1 MDAPSLDSDDDPLEV
16 FITHSVLSDEM
27 LIKGLKLFF
36 DNNKTHGKKSKMD
49 RVMLQSKTKQVELFV
64 EKYNLHP
71 STLCTV
77 YEDLQRT
84 QAVEMCSVLDLRYFL
99 IAMNFLNSY
108 PKQHTLES
116 DFDYS
121 RGYIARIIWRWV
133 TRIASLESLK
143 IVFPQYGPPTVPP
156 TYDDH
161 ERDLRDDDMR
171 EWILTVDCIHYWV
184 RKDAH
189 PMLDHDPGKS
199 SFKWNHDGRTVEFGI
214 ALDGGLI
221 WKNGPDDAGLTND
234 LGTFRKPNGLKE
246 QLERVG
252 KLAIGDRGY
261 RGEECISVYNSLD
274 SKAVK
279 MFKRRALLRHET
291 FNGLTRTFDIL
302 DGRFRHDNA
311 KFEIALTAVCVLC
324 NYKVEYERPLF
335 DILVQAVIDADN
347 EHD

>member
-1 MDAPSLDSDDDPLEV
+1 
-16 FITHSVLSDEM
+16 
-27 LIKGLKLFF
+27 
-36 DNNKTHGKKSKMD
+36 
-49 RVMLQSKTKQVELFV
+49 
-64 EKYNLHP
+64 
-71 STLCTV
+71 
-77 YEDLQRT
+77 
-84 QAVEMCSVLDLRYFL
+84 
-99 IAMNFLNSY
+99 
-108 PKQHTLES
+108 
-116 DFDYS
+116 
-121 RGYIARIIWRWV
+121 
-133 TRIASLESLK
+133 
-143 IVFPQYGPPTVPP
+143 
-156 TYDDH
+156 
-161 ERDLRDDDMR
+161 
-171 EWILTVDCIHYWV
+171 
-184 RKDAH
+184 
-189 PMLDHDPGKS
+189 MLDHDPGKS

-234 LGTFRKPNGLKE
+234 LSRFRKPNGLKE
-246 QLERVG
+246 QLERVR

-324 NYKVEYERPLF
+324 NYKVEYERPVF